1 MTEATRG
8 GQASRLC
15 DLTPG
20 KMENDVAQNDVE
32 HTENDVEHTEND
44 VEHTAV
50 PWRAPVPMF
59 YNRFR
64 LTKMVHES
72 D

>member
-32 HTENDVEHTEND
+32 HTENDVEHT
-44 VEHTAV
+44 AV